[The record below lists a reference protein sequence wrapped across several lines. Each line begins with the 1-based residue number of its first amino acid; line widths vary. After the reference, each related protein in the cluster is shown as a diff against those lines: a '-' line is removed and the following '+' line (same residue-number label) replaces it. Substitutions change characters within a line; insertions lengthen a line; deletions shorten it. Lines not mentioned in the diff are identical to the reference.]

1 MRLRTT
7 RAGFTMVEVAIAAT
21 ILILI
26 AGSLITALDG
36 LRGVTITGSSQTKLQ
51 AAGERALTSIIADI
65 KRSGAVVQGGNN
77 YPFIFEAGDAS
88 ETVFGVPIGGFG
100 VHTHAPAAKAAQP
113 GDLDFGANRE
123 MVFLQPADANADGRP
138 DLDVNGALIWDAR
151 EFSYVVVTGAV
162 DGRNYLQRRT
172 DGVAPR
178 TVASG
183 VERLVLDDSASSG
196 FAIPLDSIRVQ
207 LFLRDVD
214 EKGITHRYTAQAV
227 VRMRNGG

>member
-1 MRLRTT
+1 MI
-7 RAGFTMVEVAIAAT
+7 EVAIAST

-36 LRGVTITGSSQTKLQ
+36 LSGVTMTGNSQTKLQ
-51 AAGERALTSIIADI
+51 AAGERALSNIIADI
-65 KRSGAVVQGGNN
+65 KRSGAVIVGANN

-88 ETVFGVPIGGFG
+88 ENALGVPTAGFG
-100 VHTHAPAAKAAQP
+100 VHTHAQAAKAAAP
-113 GDLDFGANRE
+113 GDPDFGANRE

-138 DLDVNGALIWDAR
+138 DLDVNGALIWDPR
-151 EFSYVVVTGAV
+151 EFSYVVMTGAV

-172 DGVAPR
+172 DGAAPR
-178 TVASG
+178 TIASG
-183 VERLVLDDSASSG
+183 IERIVFDDAESSG
-196 FAIPLDSIRVQ
+196 FVIPLDSIRVQ

-214 EKGITHRYTAQAV
+214 GQGITHRYAAQAV